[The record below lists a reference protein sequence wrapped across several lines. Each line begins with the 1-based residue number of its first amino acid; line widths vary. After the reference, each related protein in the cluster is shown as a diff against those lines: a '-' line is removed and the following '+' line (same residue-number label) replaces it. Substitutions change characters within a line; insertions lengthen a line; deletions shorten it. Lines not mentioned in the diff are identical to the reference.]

1 MPAPGEKTMRKK
13 SNQRRQKV
21 IIVASLSVALAG
33 SLYFLLIKAQQRH
46 LVKLG
51 SQKNEVQQK
60 YSLMKTAIASTE
72 RLVEKLD
79 EATNH
84 LAQLEL
90 GMASGDLY
98 SWTIGTIRQFKLP
111 YKVDVPQFGQI
122 EGPKEVNLLPKFPYK
137 QATLTI
143 AGTGRFND
151 LGRFIAE
158 FENQFP
164 YIRLLN

>member
-1 MPAPGEKTMRKK
+1 MPLGGMTFTGISSGPA
-13 SNQRRQKV
+13 
-21 IIVASLSVALAG
+21 LS
-33 SLYFLLIKAQQRH
+33 IRPDRH
-46 LVKLG
+46 
-51 SQKNEVQQK
+51 
-60 YSLMKTAIASTE
+60 
-72 RLVEKLD
+72 D
-79 EATNH
+79 

-111 YKVDVPQFGQI
+111 YKVEVPQFGQI

-164 YIRLLN
+164 YIRLLNLTMEPAGNQTLGDAEKLNFKVDVVTLIKPNAS